1 MRTRVRSGRTLSV
14 VADSADFQVE
24 FTVEP
29 FVEGN
34 PGPHVTAALRAAEE
48 LGTDIEFGPFGS
60 GCRASSER
68 LPELVASITRAAFA
82 HGATHVNLDVTATG
96 DVTATEDPA

>member
-1 MRTRVRSGRTLSV
+1 MLTATRAGRTLSS
-14 VADSADFQVE
+14 VAEPATFHVE

-48 LGTDIEFGPFGS
+48 LGTDVEFGPFGS
-60 GCRASSER
+60 ACRASSER
-68 LPELVASITRAAFA
+68 LPELVAAITEAAFA
-82 HGATHVNLDVTATG
+82 HGASHVNLDVTAVG
-96 DVTATEDPA
+96 GRQ